1 MAASK
6 QGRPASQ
13 VLGSVRAYINS
24 SDSLPASTV
33 PAQMAGRACA
43 RLRLPPALATAIDNG
58 QSNLSVTFEGDG
70 LTITLGD
77 AAYAFRAAPDNAA
90 ISELYEYTDETDAD
104 GFTEDRELTATGSLR
119 YLAAVAPTARDRAAT
134 KARTVDA
141 ATKAKSRKT
150 TVIDRAPPAKKQ
162 RTAKKKT
169 KKAPVSRPV
178 LGTEV
183 DEEDADAEA
192 ARLFSCLD
200 TSSTQIVEA
209 FEDVKE
215 VGVVFPSKEVYVIFG
230 NEAAADACGDSFG
243 EARPCAV
250 EDLRVRGA
258 PVFRASYDAARIT
271 RNEEG
276 ERRHVPSR
284 IEACRAAGFDSG
296 NVKLEALAAQILDH
310 VRPDARQYLNEYDDD
325 HVKAHDALE
334 RAAHDLE
341 VLSSSDPL
349 GAGIQRYRD
358 LQLAASTSSADAD
371 SDRLLAQNR
380 RVEPAFDS
388 LRCALGL
395 VRRCRRAALVKLR
408 ETQRLALPASLDG
421 PPVDCRLLRGA
432 LFFPPSIECME

>member
-1 MAASK
+1 
-6 QGRPASQ
+6 
-13 VLGSVRAYINS
+13 
-24 SDSLPASTV
+24 
-33 PAQMAGRACA
+33 MAGRTCA
-43 RLRLPPALATAIDNG
+43 RLRLPPALAQALDSG
-58 QSNLSVTFEGDG
+58 RSDLSVTFDNEGM
-70 LTITLGD
+70 TITLGD

-90 ISELYEYTDETDAD
+90 ISELYEYTDETDGD
-104 GFTEDRELTATGSLR
+104 GFTEDRELAATGSLR
-119 YLAAVAPTARDRAAT
+119 YLAAVAPTAKDRAAT

-141 ATKAKSRKT
+141 ATKAKSRQT
-150 TVIDRAPPAKKQ
+150 TVIDRAQPAKK
-162 RTAKKKT
+162 RRAVAKK

-178 LGTEV
+178 LCTEADV
-183 DEEDADAEA
+183 EDSDTEA
-192 ARLFSCLD
+192 ARLFACTD
-200 TSSTQIVEA
+200 TSAPRIVEA

-215 VGVVFPSKEVYVIFG
+215 VGVVFTSDSFDVYVIFASVL
-230 NEAAADACGDSFG
+230 AAQQADTCKRFG
-243 EARPCAV
+243 KARPCAV

-284 IEACRAAGFDSG
+284 AEACRAAGFDAG
-296 NVKLEALAAQILDH
+296 DVKLETLAAQILDH
-310 VRPDARQYLNEYDDD
+310 VRPAARRYLGAYDDD
-325 HVKAHDALE
+325 EEAAHDALE

-349 GAGIQRYRD
+349 AAGIQRYRD

-380 RVEPAFDS
+380 RVEPAWDS

-395 VRRCRRAALVKLR
+395 VRRCLRKALVALR
-408 ETQRLALPASLDG
+408 ETQRSKLPASLDG

-432 LFFPPSIECME
+432 LFFPPSIEMIE

>member
-1 MAASK
+1 
-6 QGRPASQ
+6 
-13 VLGSVRAYINS
+13 
-24 SDSLPASTV
+24 
-33 PAQMAGRACA
+33 MAGRACA
-43 RLRLPPALATAIDNG
+43 RLRLPPALAQAIDSG
-58 QSNLSVTFEGDG
+58 RSDLSVTFDNEGM
-70 LTITLGD
+70 TITLGG

-90 ISELYEYTDETDAD
+90 ISELYEYTEGTDGD
-104 GFTEDRELTATGSLR
+104 GFTEDRELAATGSLR
-119 YLAAVAPTARDRAAT
+119 YLAAVAPTAKDRATT

-141 ATKAKSRKT
+141 ATKAKSRQT
-150 TVIDRAPPAKKQ
+150 TVIDRAPPAK
-162 RTAKKKT
+162 RRAVAKKKT
-169 KKAPVSRPV
+169 KKAPTPRPV
-178 LGTEV
+178 LCTEADV
-183 DEEDADAEA
+183 EEDEKEA
-192 ARLFSCLD
+192 ARLFSCLE
-200 TSSTQIVEA
+200 TSASKIVEA

-215 VGVVFPSKEVYVIFG
+215 VGVVFPSKDVYVIFG
-230 NEAAADACGDSFG
+230 TEAAAQSADGTFG

-276 ERRHVPSR
+276 VRRHVPSR
-284 IEACRAAGFDSG
+284 IEACRAAGFDAG
-296 NVKLEALAAQILDH
+296 NAKLETLAAQILDH
-310 VRPDARQYLNEYDDD
+310 VRPDARRYLCEYDDD

-341 VLSSSDPL
+341 VLSSTDPL
-349 GAGIQRYRD
+349 AAGIQRYRD

-380 RVEPAFDS
+380 RVEPAWDS
-388 LRCALGL
+388 MRCALGL

-408 ETQRLALPASLDG
+408 ETQRLALPETLDG

>member
-1 MAASK
+1 
-6 QGRPASQ
+6 
-13 VLGSVRAYINS
+13 
-24 SDSLPASTV
+24 
-33 PAQMAGRACA
+33 MAGRACA
-43 RLRLPPALATAIDNG
+43 RLRLPPALAKAIDQG
-58 QSNLSVTFEGDG
+58 QSNLSVTFDGDG

-90 ISELYEYTDETDAD
+90 ISELYEYTDETDGD

-119 YLAAVAPTARDRAAT
+119 YLAAVAPTAKDRAAT

-150 TVIDRAPPAKKQ
+150 TVIDQAPPAKK
-162 RTAKKKT
+162 RRAVVKK

-178 LGTEV
+178 LCTEADV
-183 DEEDADAEA
+183 EDDVEA
-192 ARLFSCLD
+192 ARLLGEGALVFYTPQL
-200 TSSTQIVEA
+200 VEV

-215 VGVVFPSKEVYVIFG
+215 VGVLYQKDAVDVYVIFG
-230 NEAAADACGDSFG
+230 NEAAALRADANEGFRT
-243 EARPCAV
+243 RPCAV

-258 PVFRASYDAARIT
+258 PVFRAAYDAARIT

-284 IEACRAAGFDSG
+284 IEACRAAGFDASG
-296 NVKLEALAAQILDH
+296 YKLETLAAQVLDH
-310 VRPDARQYLNEYDDD
+310 VRPEARRYLSEYDDD
-325 HVKAHDALE
+325 EEAAHDALE

-341 VLSSSDPL
+341 VLCDADPL

-380 RVEPAFDS
+380 RVEPAWDS
-388 LRCALGL
+388 MKCALGL
-395 VRRCRRAALVKLR
+395 VRRCLRKALVALR
-408 ETQRLALPASLDG
+408 EAQRSKLPASLDG

-432 LFFPPSIECME
+432 LFFPPSVEMIE

>member
-1 MAASK
+1 
-6 QGRPASQ
+6 
-13 VLGSVRAYINS
+13 
-24 SDSLPASTV
+24 
-33 PAQMAGRACA
+33 MAGRACA
-43 RLRLPPALATAIDNG
+43 RLRLPPALAKAIDSG

-70 LTITLGD
+70 LTIKLGD

-90 ISELYEYTDETDAD
+90 ISELYEFTDETDGD
-104 GFTEDRELTATGSLR
+104 GFTEDRELAATGSLR
-119 YLAAVAPTARDRAAT
+119 YLAAVAPTAKDRAAT

-141 ATKAKSRKT
+141 ATKAKSRQT
-150 TVIDRAPPAKKQ
+150 TVIDRAPPAK
-162 RTAKKKT
+162 RRAVAKKKT

-178 LGTEV
+178 LCT
-183 DEEDADAEA
+183 EEDVEDSDTEA
-192 ARLFSCLD
+192 ARLFACTD
-200 TSSTQIVEA
+200 TSAPRLVEA

-215 VGVVFPSKEVYVIFG
+215 VGVVFTSDSFDVYVIFG
-230 NEAAADACGDSFG
+230 NEAAALRADANEGFRT
-243 EARPCAV
+243 RPCAV
-250 EDLRVRGA
+250 EDLRTRGA
-258 PVFRASYDAARIT
+258 PVFRASYDAARVT
-271 RNEEG
+271 RNDEG

-284 IEACRAAGFDSG
+284 AEACKAAGFDAG
-296 NVKLEALAAQILDH
+296 NIKLETLAAQILDH
-310 VRPDARQYLNEYDDD
+310 VRPAARRYLGEYDDD

-341 VLSSSDPL
+341 VLASTDPL
-349 GAGIQRYRD
+349 AAGIQRYRD

-388 LRCALGL
+388 MRCALGL
-395 VRRCRRAALVKLR
+395 VRRCSRKALVALR

>member
-1 MAASK
+1 
-6 QGRPASQ
+6 
-13 VLGSVRAYINS
+13 
-24 SDSLPASTV
+24 
-33 PAQMAGRACA
+33 MAGRACA
-43 RLRLPPALATAIDNG
+43 RLRLPPALAKAIDNG

-77 AAYAFRAAPDNAA
+77 DKYTFRTAPDNAA
-90 ISELYEYTDETDAD
+90 ISELYEYTDETDGD

-119 YLAAVAPTARDRAAT
+119 YLAAVAPTAKDRAAT

-150 TVIDRAPPAKKQ
+150 TVIDRAPPAKK
-162 RTAKKKT
+162 RRAVVKK

-178 LGTEV
+178 LCTEV

-215 VGVVFPSKEVYVIFG
+215 VGVVFPSKDVYVIFG
-230 NEAAADACGDSFG
+230 TEAAAQSADGTFG

-284 IEACRAAGFDSG
+284 IEACRAAGFDAG
-296 NVKLEALAAQILDH
+296 NAKLETLAAQILDH
-310 VRPDARQYLNEYDDD
+310 VRPAARRYLGEHGDD

-349 GAGIQRYRD
+349 AAGIQRYRD

-380 RVEPAFDS
+380 RVEPAWDS
-388 LRCALGL
+388 QKCALGL
-395 VRRCRRAALVKLR
+395 VRRCLRKALVSLR
-408 ETQRLALPASLDG
+408 ETQRSKLPASLDG

>member
-1 MAASK
+1 
-6 QGRPASQ
+6 
-13 VLGSVRAYINS
+13 
-24 SDSLPASTV
+24 
-33 PAQMAGRACA
+33 MAGRACA
-43 RLRLPPALATAIDNG
+43 RLRLPPALATAIDQG
-58 QSNLSVTFEGDG
+58 QSNLSVTFDNEGM
-70 LTITLGD
+70 TITLGD

-90 ISELYEYTDETDAD
+90 ISELYEYTDETDGD

-169 KKAPVSRPV
+169 TKAPVSRPV
-178 LGTEV
+178 LRTEV
-183 DEEDADAEA
+183 DEEDADTEA
-192 ARLFSCLD
+192 ARLLGAGALVFYTPQL
-200 TSSTQIVEA
+200 VEV
-209 FEDVKE
+209 FDDVKE
-215 VGVVFPSKEVYVIFG
+215 VGVLYQKDAVDVYVIFG
-230 NEAAADACGDSFG
+230 TEAAALRADANEGFRT
-243 EARPCAV
+243 RPCAV
-250 EDLRVRGA
+250 EDLRIRGA

-284 IEACRAAGFDSG
+284 IEACRAAGFDASG
-296 NVKLEALAAQILDH
+296 YKLETLAAQVLDH
-310 VRPDARQYLNEYDDD
+310 VRPEARRYLSEYDDD
-325 HVKAHDALE
+325 EEAAHDALE

-341 VLSSSDPL
+341 VLCDADPL

-380 RVEPAFDS
+380 RVEPAWDS
-388 LRCALGL
+388 MKCALGL
-395 VRRCRRAALVKLR
+395 VRRCLRKALASLR
-408 ETQRLALPASLDG
+408 ETQRSKLPASLDG

>member
-1 MAASK
+1 
-6 QGRPASQ
+6 
-13 VLGSVRAYINS
+13 
-24 SDSLPASTV
+24 
-33 PAQMAGRACA
+33 MAGRACA
-43 RLRLPPALATAIDNG
+43 RLRLPPALAKAIDQG

-70 LTITLGD
+70 LTISVGEAT
-77 AAYAFRAAPDNAA
+77 YAFRAAPDNAA
-90 ISELYEYTDETDAD
+90 VSELYEYTDETDGD

-119 YLAAVAPTARDRAAT
+119 YLAAVAPTAKDRATT

-169 KKAPVSRPV
+169 TKAPVSRPV
-178 LGTEV
+178 LCTEV
-183 DEEDADAEA
+183 DEEDADTEA
-192 ARLFSCLD
+192 ARLLGAGALVFYTPQL
-200 TSSTQIVEA
+200 VEV
-209 FEDVKE
+209 FDDVKE
-215 VGVVFPSKEVYVIFG
+215 VGVLYQKDAVDVYVIFG
-230 NEAAADACGDSFG
+230 TEAAALRADANEGFRT
-243 EARPCAV
+243 RPCAV
-250 EDLRVRGA
+250 EELRVRGE

-271 RNEEG
+271 RTDEG

-284 IEACRAAGFDSG
+284 IEACRAAGFDASG
-296 NVKLEALAAQILDH
+296 YKLETLAAQVLDH
-310 VRPDARQYLNEYDDD
+310 VRPEARRYLSEYDDD
-325 HVKAHDALE
+325 EEAAHDALE

-395 VRRCRRAALVKLR
+395 VRRCLRRALVALR

>member
-1 MAASK
+1 
-6 QGRPASQ
+6 
-13 VLGSVRAYINS
+13 
-24 SDSLPASTV
+24 
-33 PAQMAGRACA
+33 MAGRACA
-43 RLRLPPALATAIDNG
+43 RLRLPPALATAIDSG
-58 QSNLSVTFEGDG
+58 QSDLSVTFDGDG

-77 AAYAFRAAPDNAA
+77 DKYTFRAAPDNAA
-90 ISELYEYTDETDAD
+90 ISELYEYTDETDGD

-141 ATKAKSRKT
+141 ATKAKSRQT
-150 TVIDRAPPAKKQ
+150 TVIDRAPPAK
-162 RTAKKKT
+162 RRAVAKKKT

-178 LGTEV
+178 LCAEADV
-183 DEEDADAEA
+183 EDADTEA
-192 ARLFSCLD
+192 ARLFSCLE
-200 TSSTQIVEA
+200 TSAPRIVEA
-209 FEDVKE
+209 FDDVKE
-215 VGVVFPSKEVYVIFG
+215 VGVVFNEPLDVYVIFG
-230 NEAAADACGDSFG
+230 NEAAAQSADGTFG
-243 EARPCAV
+243 GCRPGSV

-258 PVFRASYDAARIT
+258 PVFRASYDAARVT
-271 RNEEG
+271 RNDEG

-284 IEACRAAGFDSG
+284 IEACRAAGFDAG
-296 NVKLEALAAQILDH
+296 DVKLETLAAQILEH
-310 VRPDARQYLNEYDDD
+310 VRPAARRYLGEYDGDEEA
-325 HVKAHDALE
+325 AHDALE

-380 RVEPAFDS
+380 RVEPAWDS

-395 VRRCRRAALVKLR
+395 VRRCLRKALVALR
-408 ETQRLALPASLDG
+408 EAQRSKVPASLDG

-432 LFFPPSIECME
+432 LFFPPSIEMIE

>member
-1 MAASK
+1 
-6 QGRPASQ
+6 
-13 VLGSVRAYINS
+13 
-24 SDSLPASTV
+24 
-33 PAQMAGRACA
+33 MAGRACA
-43 RLRLPPALATAIDNG
+43 RLRLPPALATAIDQG

-77 AAYAFRAAPDNAA
+77 DKYTFRTAPDNAA
-90 ISELYEYTDETDAD
+90 VSELYEYTDETDGD

-119 YLAAVAPTARDRAAT
+119 YLAAVAPTAKDRAAT

-141 ATKAKSRKT
+141 ATKAKSRQT
-150 TVIDRAPPAKKQ
+150 AVIDRAPPAKKQ

-169 KKAPVSRPV
+169 TKAPVSRPV
-178 LGTEV
+178 LCTEV
-183 DEEDADAEA
+183 DEEDADTEA
-192 ARLFSCLD
+192 ARLFGEGALVFY
-200 TSSTQIVEA
+200 TPQLVEV
-209 FEDVKE
+209 FDDVKE
-215 VGVVFPSKEVYVIFG
+215 VGVLYQNDAVDVYVIFG
-230 NEAAADACGDSFG
+230 NEAAASQADANEGFRT
-243 EARPCAV
+243 RPCAV

-271 RNEEG
+271 RNDEG

-296 NVKLEALAAQILDH
+296 HVKLETLAAQVLDH
-310 VRPDARQYLNEYDDD
+310 VRPEARRYLSEYDDD
-325 HVKAHDALE
+325 EEAAHDALE

-341 VLSSSDPL
+341 VLCDADPL

-380 RVEPAFDS
+380 RVEPAWDS
-388 LRCALGL
+388 MKCALGL
-395 VRRCRRAALVKLR
+395 VRRCLRKALVALR
-408 ETQRLALPASLDG
+408 EAQRSKLPASLDG

-432 LFFPPSIECME
+432 LFFPPSIERLA

>member
-1 MAASK
+1 
-6 QGRPASQ
+6 
-13 VLGSVRAYINS
+13 
-24 SDSLPASTV
+24 
-33 PAQMAGRACA
+33 MAGRACA
-43 RLRLPPALATAIDNG
+43 RLRLPPALAKAIDQG
-58 QSNLSVTFEGDG
+58 QSNLSVTFDGDG
-70 LTITLGD
+70 LIITLGD

-90 ISELYEYTDETDAD
+90 ISELYEYTDETDGD

-141 ATKAKSRKT
+141 ATKAKSRQT

-178 LGTEV
+178 LCTEV
-183 DEEDADAEA
+183 DEEDSGTEA
-192 ARLFSCLD
+192 ARLFGAGALVFY
-200 TSSTQIVEA
+200 TPQLVEV

-215 VGVVFPSKEVYVIFG
+215 VGVLYQKDAVDVYVIFG
-230 NEAAADACGDSFG
+230 TEAAALRADANEGFRT
-243 EARPCAV
+243 RPCAV

-296 NVKLEALAAQILDH
+296 NVKLETLAAQILEH
-310 VRPDARQYLNEYDDD
+310 VRPAARRYLGAYDGD
-325 HVKAHDALE
+325 HEKAHDALE

-341 VLSSSDPL
+341 VLASSDPL
-349 GAGIQRYRD
+349 AAGIQRYRD

-380 RVEPAFDS
+380 RVEPAWDS

-395 VRRCRRAALVKLR
+395 VRRCLRKALVSLR
-408 ETQRLALPASLDG
+408 EAQRLKLPASLDG

-432 LFFPPSIECME
+432 LFFPPSIERLA

>member
-1 MAASK
+1 
-6 QGRPASQ
+6 
-13 VLGSVRAYINS
+13 
-24 SDSLPASTV
+24 
-33 PAQMAGRACA
+33 MAGRACA
-43 RLRLPPALATAIDNG
+43 RLRLPPALAKAIEQG
-58 QSNLSVTFEGDG
+58 QSNLSVTFDGDG

-77 AAYAFRAAPDNAA
+77 DKYTFRAAPDNAA
-90 ISELYEYTDETDAD
+90 ISELYEYTEETDGD

-141 ATKAKSRKT
+141 ATKAKSRQT

-169 KKAPVSRPV
+169 EKAPVSRPV
-178 LGTEV
+178 LCTEV

-192 ARLFSCLD
+192 ARLFGAGALVFY
-200 TSSTQIVEA
+200 TPQLVEV

-215 VGVVFPSKEVYVIFG
+215 VGVLYQKDAVDVYVIFG
-230 NEAAADACGDSFG
+230 TEAAALRADANEGFRT
-243 EARPCAV
+243 RPCAV

-258 PVFRASYDAARIT
+258 PVFRAAYDAARIT

-296 NVKLEALAAQILDH
+296 NVKLETLAAQILEH
-310 VRPDARQYLNEYDDD
+310 VRPAARRYLGAYDDD
-325 HVKAHDALE
+325 HEKAHDALE

-341 VLSSSDPL
+341 VLASSDPL
-349 GAGIQRYRD
+349 AAGIQRYRD

-388 LRCALGL
+388 MRCALGV
-395 VRRCRRAALVKLR
+395 VRRCRCAALVKLR
-408 ETQRLALPASLDG
+408 ETQRLALPETLDG

-432 LFFPPSIECME
+432 LFFPPSIERLA

>member
-1 MAASK
+1 
-6 QGRPASQ
+6 
-13 VLGSVRAYINS
+13 
-24 SDSLPASTV
+24 
-33 PAQMAGRACA
+33 MAGRACA
-43 RLRLPPALATAIDNG
+43 RLRLPPALAKAIDQG

-70 LTITLGD
+70 LIITLGD

-141 ATKAKSRKT
+141 ATKAKSRQT
-150 TVIDRAPPAKKQ
+150 AVIDRAPPAKK
-162 RTAKKKT
+162 RRAVVKKKQ
-169 KKAPVSRPV
+169 APVSRPV
-178 LGTEV
+178 LCTEV
-183 DEEDADAEA
+183 DEEDAATEA
-192 ARLFSCLD
+192 ARLFGAGALVFY
-200 TSSTQIVEA
+200 TPQLVEV

-215 VGVVFPSKEVYVIFG
+215 VGVLYQKDAVDVYVIFG
-230 NEAAADACGDSFG
+230 NEAAALRADANEGFRT
-243 EARPCAV
+243 RPCAV
-250 EDLRVRGA
+250 EELRVRGA
-258 PVFRASYDAARIT
+258 PVFRAAYDAARIT

-296 NVKLEALAAQILDH
+296 NVKLETLAQQILDH
-310 VRPDARQYLNEYDDD
+310 VRPDARRYLSEYDDD
-325 HVKAHDALE
+325 EEAAHDALE

-341 VLSSSDPL
+341 VLSSTDPL

-380 RVEPAFDS
+380 RVEPAWDS

-395 VRRCRRAALVKLR
+395 VRRCLRKALVALR
-408 ETQRLALPASLDG
+408 EAQRLKLPASLDG

-432 LFFPPSIECME
+432 LFFPPSIEMIE

>member
-1 MAASK
+1 
-6 QGRPASQ
+6 
-13 VLGSVRAYINS
+13 
-24 SDSLPASTV
+24 
-33 PAQMAGRACA
+33 MAGRACA
-43 RLRLPPALATAIDNG
+43 RLRLPPALAKAIDQG
-58 QSNLSVTFEGDG
+58 QSNLSVTFDGDG

-77 AAYAFRAAPDNAA
+77 DKYTFRAAPDNAA
-90 ISELYEYTDETDAD
+90 ISELYEYTDETDGD

-169 KKAPVSRPV
+169 KQAPVSRPV
-178 LGTEV
+178 LCTEV
-183 DEEDADAEA
+183 DEEDADTEA
-192 ARLFSCLD
+192 ARLFGEGALVFY
-200 TSSTQIVEA
+200 TPQLVEV
-209 FEDVKE
+209 FDDVKE
-215 VGVVFPSKEVYVIFG
+215 VGVLYQKDAVDVYVIFG
-230 NEAAADACGDSFG
+230 TEAAALRADANEGFRT
-243 EARPCAV
+243 RPCAV
-250 EDLRVRGA
+250 EELRVRGA

-271 RNEEG
+271 RNDEG

-284 IEACRAAGFDSG
+284 IEACRAAGFDASG
-296 NVKLEALAAQILDH
+296 YKLETLAAQILEH
-310 VRPDARQYLNEYDDD
+310 VRPAARRYLGAYDDD

-341 VLSSSDPL
+341 VLASSDPL

-380 RVEPAFDS
+380 RVEPAWDS
-388 LRCALGL
+388 MKCALGL
-395 VRRCRRAALVKLR
+395 VRRCLRKALVALR
-408 ETQRLALPASLDG
+408 EAQRSKLPASLDG